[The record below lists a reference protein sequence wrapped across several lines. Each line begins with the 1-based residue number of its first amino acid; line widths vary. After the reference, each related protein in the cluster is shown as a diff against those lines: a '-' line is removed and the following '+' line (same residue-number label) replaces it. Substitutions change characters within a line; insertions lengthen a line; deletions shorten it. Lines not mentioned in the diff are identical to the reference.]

1 MARDPHDA
9 AILEAR
15 TLPVRTD
22 AVPAVGSEAP
32 PRAAIERTPD
42 HDLTVVVPAYNEELR
57 LPGTLDGLSA
67 FLEAWGIDYRVLV
80 VDDGSDDSTRTLT
93 ANRGPRFSTIIQP
106 RSGKGAAVRSGMLAA
121 TGRVVA
127 FTDADLPYELSA
139 LRAGYLAIE
148 AGNCDV
154 VFGARDLK
162 DSAVRAQRKILRTMA
177 HLAFRAVVRGL
188 VSSTVTDTQCGLK
201 IFKQSAARQLFALTQ
216 VKGFAFDAEVVFL
229 THRLG
234 LRFLRVPVVL
244 INEYSSTISLSRH
257 ALPMLADVIR
267 VRLRALGGGYDLAP
281 RVGRVEPGP
290 VMATRERAAA

>member
-1 MARDPHDA
+1 
-9 AILEAR
+9 
-15 TLPVRTD
+15 
-22 AVPAVGSEAP
+22 
-32 PRAAIERTPD
+32 
-42 HDLTVVVPAYNEELR
+42 
-57 LPGTLDGLSA
+57 
-67 FLEAWGIDYRVLV
+67 
-80 VDDGSDDSTRTLT
+80 
-93 ANRGPRFSTIIQP
+93 
-106 RSGKGAAVRSGMLAA
+106 
-121 TGRVVA
+121 
-127 FTDADLPYELSA
+127 
-139 LRAGYLAIE
+139 
-148 AGNCDV
+148 
-154 VFGARDLK
+154 
-162 DSAVRAQRKILRTMA
+162 
-177 HLAFRAVVRGL
+177 
-188 VSSTVTDTQCGLK
+188 VTDTQCGLK